1 MFLAETSIQL
11 VPDGTLLLHV
21 AIIAI
26 MVVVLNRTLLKPI
39 NEILSRRDA
48 LLSGRMT
55 EAQMLDAS
63 RAEKLEQYEA
73 GLRAAR
79 SEGYQL
85 VEAEKNA
92 AMREREQR
100 ISSAKEEISKE
111 VSSAVHATQQQQAAI
126 HGDLET
132 KAAELSGLIEAQILR
147 RPLL

>member
-55 EAQMLDAS
+55 EAQKLDAL

-73 GLRAAR
+73 ALRGAR

-85 VEAEKNA
+85 LEAEKNA

-100 ISSAKEEISKE
+100 LSAAKEEISKD
-111 VSSAVHATQQQQAAI
+111 VASAIQATQQQQAAAR
-126 HGDLET
+126 GDLEAR
-132 KAAELSGLIEAQILR
+132 AAELSGLIEAQILK
-147 RPLL
+147 RPRL

>member
-48 LLSGRMT
+48 LLSGRTT

-73 GLRAAR
+73 GLRTAR

-85 VEAEKNA
+85 LEAEKNA
-92 AMREREQR
+92 AMRDREQR
-100 ISSAKEEISKE
+100 LSAAKEEISKE
-111 VSSAVHATQQQQAAI
+111 VASAKQATQLQQAAA
-126 HGDLET
+126 HGDLEAT
-132 KAAELSGLIEAQILR
+132 AAELSGLIEAQILK
-147 RPLL
+147 RPRL

>member
-48 LLSGRMT
+48 LLSGRAT
-55 EAQMLDAS
+55 EAQLLDAS

-79 SEGYQL
+79 AEGYQL
-85 VEAEKNA
+85 LEAEKNA
-92 AMREREQR
+92 AMLDREQR
-100 ISSAKEEISKE
+100 LSAAKEEISKE
-111 VSSAVHATQQQQAAI
+111 VASAVHATQQQQAAA
-126 HGDLET
+126 HGDLEAT
-132 KAAELSGLIEAQILR
+132 AAELSGLIEAQILK
-147 RPLL
+147 RPRL

>member
-21 AIIAI
+21 AIIVI

-48 LLSGRMT
+48 LLSGRTT
-55 EAQMLDAS
+55 EAQKLDAS

-73 GLRAAR
+73 ALRGAR

-85 VEAEKNA
+85 LEAEKNA
-92 AMREREQR
+92 AMRDREQR
-100 ISSAKEEISKE
+100 LSAAKEEISKD
-111 VSSAVHATQQQQAAI
+111 VASAIQATQQQQAAA
-126 HGDLET
+126 HGDLEA
-132 KAAELSGLIEAQILR
+132 KAAELSGLIEAQILK
-147 RPLL
+147 RPRL

>member
-48 LLSGRMT
+48 LLSGRAT
-55 EAQMLDAS
+55 EAQLLDAS

-79 SEGYQL
+79 AEGYQL
-85 VEAEKNA
+85 LEAEKNA
-92 AMREREQR
+92 AMRDREQR
-100 ISSAKEEISKE
+100 LSAAKEEISKE
-111 VSSAVHATQQQQAAI
+111 VASAVHATQQQQAAA
-126 HGDLET
+126 HGDLEAT
-132 KAAELSGLIEAQILR
+132 AAELSGLIEAQILK
-147 RPLL
+147 RPRL

>member
-63 RAEKLEQYEA
+63 RVEKLEQYEA
-73 GLRAAR
+73 ALRAAR

-85 VEAEKNA
+85 LEAEKNA
-92 AMREREQR
+92 AMRDREQR
-100 ISSAKEEISKE
+100 LSAAKEEISKQ
-111 VSSAVHATQQQQAAI
+111 VASAVQATQQQQVAA
-126 HGDLET
+126 HGDLEA
-132 KAAELSGLIEAQILR
+132 KAAELSGLIEARILR
-147 RPLL
+147 RPRR

>member
-48 LLSGRMT
+48 LLSGRTT

-63 RAEKLEQYEA
+63 RAKKLEQYEA

-85 VEAEKNA
+85 LEAEKNA
-92 AMREREQR
+92 AMRDREQR
-100 ISSAKEEISKE
+100 LSAAKEEISKE
-111 VSSAVHATQQQQAAI
+111 VASAKQATQLQQAAA
-126 HGDLET
+126 HGDLEAT
-132 KAAELSGLIEAQILR
+132 AAELSGLIEAQILK
-147 RPLL
+147 RPRL

>member
-48 LLSGRMT
+48 LLSGRTT

-63 RAEKLEQYEA
+63 RLEKLEQYEA

-85 VEAEKNA
+85 LEAEKNA
-92 AMREREQR
+92 AMRDREQR
-100 ISSAKEEISKE
+100 LSAVKEEISKE
-111 VSSAVHATQQQQAAI
+111 VASAVHATQQQQAAA
-126 HGDLET
+126 HGDLEAT
-132 KAAELSGLIEAQILR
+132 AAELSGLIEAQILK
-147 RPLL
+147 RPRL